1 MAISSRNTLLAALAF
16 IAFQAQA
23 VNVTVA
29 YQTSAEPAKV
39 AQADNTFAKESGA
52 TVDWRKF
59 DSGASI
65 VRALA
70 SGDVQIGNLGS
81 SPLAVAASQQVP
93 IEVFLL
99 ASKLGNSEALVV
111 KKTISKPEDLI
122 GKRIAVPFIS
132 TTHYSLLAALKHWG
146 IKPGQVEIV
155 NLQPPAIIAAWQRG
169 DIDGAYVWA
178 PAVNALEKDGKVLTD
193 SEQVGQWGAPT
204 LDVWVVRKDFAEKH
218 PEVVKA
224 FAKSAI
230 DAQQPYIANPDAW
243 LKQPE
248 NISKLARLSGVPEG
262 DVPGLVKGNTYL
274 TPQQQTVELTGPVN
288 KAIIDTAQ
296 FLKEQGKVP
305 AVANDY
311 SQYVTLRF
319 VQQKEAQMLQISHLY
334 ADYGGKPALE
344 DINLTLESGELL
356 VVLGPSGCGKTTLLN
371 LIAGFVPYQHG
382 SIQLAGKRI
391 EGPGAERGVVF
402 QNEGLL
408 PWRNVQDNVAF
419 GLQLAGIEKM
429 QRLEIAHQMLK
440 KVGLEGAEK
449 RFIWQLSGGQRQRVG
464 IARALAANPQL
475 LLLDE
480 PFGAL
485 DAFTR
490 DQMQTLLLKLWQE
503 TGKQVLLIT
512 HDIEEAVFMATELVL
527 LSSGPGRVLER
538 LPLNFARRFV
548 AGESSRSIKSDPQ
561 FIAMR
566 EYVLSRVFEQREAF
580 S

>member
-1 MAISSRNTLLAALAF
+1 
-16 IAFQAQA
+16 
-23 VNVTVA
+23 
-29 YQTSAEPAKV
+29 
-39 AQADNTFAKESGA
+39 
-52 TVDWRKF
+52 
-59 DSGASI
+59 
-65 VRALA
+65 
-70 SGDVQIGNLGS
+70 
-81 SPLAVAASQQVP
+81 
-93 IEVFLL
+93 
-99 ASKLGNSEALVV
+99 
-111 KKTISKPEDLI
+111 
-122 GKRIAVPFIS
+122 
-132 TTHYSLLAALKHWG
+132 
-146 IKPGQVEIV
+146 
-155 NLQPPAIIAAWQRG
+155 
-169 DIDGAYVWA
+169 
-178 PAVNALEKDGKVLTD
+178 
-193 SEQVGQWGAPT
+193 
-204 LDVWVVRKDFAEKH
+204 
-218 PEVVKA
+218 
-224 FAKSAI
+224 
-230 DAQQPYIANPDAW
+230 
-243 LKQPE
+243 
-248 NISKLARLSGVPEG
+248 
-262 DVPGLVKGNTYL
+262 
-274 TPQQQTVELTGPVN
+274 
-288 KAIIDTAQ
+288 
-296 FLKEQGKVP
+296 
-305 AVANDY
+305 
-311 SQYVTLRF
+311 
-319 VQQKEAQMLQISHLY
+319 MLQISHLY
-334 ADYGGKPALE
+334 ADYGGKPVLE

-449 RFIWQLSGGQRQRVG
+449 RYIWQLSGGQRQRVG

-527 LSSGPGRVLER
+527 LSSGPGRCAGAAAAQLCS
-538 LPLNFARRFV
+538 PLCCGRV
-548 AGESSRSIKSDPQ
+548 SRSIKSDPT
-561 FIAMR
+561 IHRHAR
-566 EYVLSRVFEQREAF
+566 YVLSPVFEQRQAF